1 MDFIMLG
8 VKFKPCTVHVASDI
22 EAIFADVFYVA
33 YQTVLIGGATEPL
46 YMPANQQGENNTI
59 YYREDFFASA
69 LHEVSH
75 WCIAGKQRRQQI
87 DFAYWY
93 VDDGR
98 NEFEQEAF
106 EAVEVKPQALEL
118 LFSLAANYPFQV
130 SADNL
135 IGGAA
140 VPTDFKSAVFEQARY
155 YCDNGL
161 PKRAEFFYRALSAH
175 FNGMSIAES
184 AAYLLT
190 QSDS

>member
-1 MDFIMLG
+1 MLD
-8 VKFKPCTVHVASDI
+8 VKSKPCTVHIASDI
-22 EAIFADVFYVA
+22 EAIFADVFYA
-33 YQTVLIGGATEPL
+33 NYQTVLIGGATEPHF
-46 YMPANQQGENNTI
+46 MPANQLTTSNTI

-75 WCIAGKQRRQQI
+75 WCIAGKKRRQQI

-98 NEFEQEAF
+98 NTREQEAF

-135 IGGAA
+135 MGEAA
-140 VPTDFKSAVFEQARY
+140 VATGFKHAVFEQARY
-155 YCDNGL
+155 YCNNAL
-161 PKRAEFFYRALSAH
+161 PKRAAFFYRALSAH

-184 AAYLLT
+184 AAYLAS
-190 QSDS
+190 QSNT